1 MRFCDFARLRLAC
14 GASLAIA
21 ALFSLGCGARYAR
34 VPLRDAPDL
43 VVSLRSEVSDGA
55 PVARG
60 FAHPVAIS
68 ALRAA
73 NVLARV
79 EMRESAGDTSA
90 RRPAIPG
97 ALAHLLGSALADA
110 LARADATQEVV
121 VRAKR
126 SERRLGVFS
135 RTFAT
140 SFVAFVDAQNRLQLH
155 FADADRELPAG
166 EDGALPEPVAGRG
179 THAIKAVPGPHIEV
193 LGARGFAVDWRADF
207 FREPVRESDPARRRT
222 ILMET
227 AQPNE
232 PELPASEGVLPS
244 DPERLRALAEL
255 DAARRAG
262 TISEAEYQR
271 RRAVL
276 VVAPGS

>member
-1 MRFCDFARLRLAC
+1 MVA
-14 GASLAIA
+14 
-21 ALFSLGCGARYAR
+21 
-34 VPLRDAPDL
+34 
-43 VVSLRSEVSDGA
+43 LRSEIAAGA

-60 FAHPVAIS
+60 FAQPVAIS

-79 EMRESAGDTSA
+79 EVRESAGDTSA

-121 VRAKR
+121 LRAKR

-166 EDGALPEPVAGRG
+166 EDGALLEPIAGRG
-179 THAIKAVPGPHIEV
+179 SHAIKSVPGPHVEA
-193 LGARGFAVDWRADF
+193 LGARGFAVDWRADL
-207 FREPVRESDPARRRT
+207 FREPVRESDPQRRRT

-227 AQPNE
+227 AHPDA
-232 PELPASEGVLPS
+232 PKLPASDAVVPADS
-244 DPERLRALAEL
+244 ERLRALAEL
-255 DAARRAG
+255 DTARRAG
-262 TISEAEYQR
+262 TISEAEYQQ
-271 RRAVL
+271 RRAEL
-276 VVAPGS
+276 MAAPGT